1 MGYDNTRFSNLV
13 YKIIGTPERWHSDYI
28 DVMNQVLDDSAH
40 IDDPKNVT
48 ELKIG
53 DQILNRISNTNE
65 AMMAFG
71 SLLDNGRFKMVILD
85 STYRVI
91 YHNKTADHLLNYLLV
106 NKTSNQL
113 KPSVMKKL
121 ELTAKQNQELA
132 LKANH
137 GGLSAVDYLDQNDEQ
152 VYLRSIHSRNEI
164 NGSLATHYLV
174 LVVDQSARDKAL
186 NPEFISRYDLTDK
199 EQAVLVKL
207 IHGQSIKQ
215 LAETSFVSGNTI
227 KSHLQSLYRKTNT
240 ASQAEIIHL
249 ALTDE
254 SQILDTYFGIR
265 ESVLPLLEQQNED
278 KFVCLKN
285 GHQIA
290 YRDYGPADG
299 DVIIFCHNG
308 YGSRV
313 SIPHNYREICERQ
326 NKRIIIPDRP
336 GYGLTPYADPSKWN
350 SMLNE
355 FVDLLDIQQYQ
366 LLGSVLGSAVALN
379 FAAQADQRMRKLS
392 LCSPVFVNKPDDTS
406 YLTGIFAPV
415 TRLIKASKRIALEI
429 YQLWLKSV
437 TLNLAQHYGKMLTHS
452 IGSAEVEQFHKQGT
466 VNLMIDGFIQ
476 GSSRGVEG
484 IANDMVHCL
493 SPRNI
498 DLGKIDVPVTL
509 WWGSEDARINQSGVK
524 RIAAQLKDA
533 TVEVREGY
541 SEHIYYALFEQII
554 SQ

>member
-53 DQILNRISNTNE
+53 EQILSQISNTNE

-85 STYRVI
+85 SAYQVI
-91 YHNKTADHLLNYLLV
+91 YNNKTADQLLDYLLV
-106 NKTSNQL
+106 DKTSNQL
-113 KPSVMKKL
+113 KPSVLKKL
-121 ELTAKQNQELA
+121 ELTAKHNQELA

-137 GGLSAVDYLDQNDEQ
+137 SGLSAMDYLDQNDEQ
-152 VYLRSIHSRNEI
+152 VYLRSIHSRTDI
-164 NGSLATHYLV
+164 DGSLSTHYLV
-174 LVVDQSARDKAL
+174 LVVDRTARNKAL

-265 ESVLPLLEQQNED
+265 ESILPLLEEQNKD
-278 KFVCLKN
+278 KFVRLRN

-290 YRDYGPADG
+290 YRDYGPANG

-313 SIPHNYREICERQ
+313 SIPNNYRQICERQ

-336 GYGLTPYADPSKWN
+336 GYGLTPYADPSEWN
-350 SMLNE
+350 AMLNE
-355 FVDLLDIQQYQ
+355 FIDLLGIQRYQ
-366 LLGSVLGSAVALN
+366 LLGSVLGSAVALD
-379 FAAQADQRMRKLS
+379 FATQADQRMTKLS
-392 LCSPVFVNKPDDTS
+392 LCSPVFINQENDAD
-406 YLTGIFAPV
+406 YMTGIFAPV
-415 TRLIKASKRIALEI
+415 TRLIKASKRITLEI

-437 TLNLAQHYGKMLTHS
+437 SLNLAQHYGQMLSNS
-452 IGSAEVEQFHKQGT
+452 IGSAEVEQFQRQGT

-476 GSSRGVEG
+476 ASSKGLDG
-484 IANDMVHCL
+484 IANDMVHCM
-493 SPRNI
+493 SPKNI
-498 DLGKIDVPVTL
+498 DLTQINVPVTL
-509 WWGSEDARINQSGVK
+509 WWGSEDARINLDGVK
-524 RIAAQLKDA
+524 HIAAQLNDT

-541 SEHIYYALFEQII
+541 SEHIYYALFEEII

>member
-48 ELKIG
+48 ELKLG
-53 DQILNRISNTNE
+53 DQILSQISHTNE
-65 AMMAFG
+65 AMMALG

-85 STYRVI
+85 NAYRVI
-91 YHNKTADHLLNYLLV
+91 YHNKTADQLLNYLLV
-106 NKTSNQL
+106 NKSSNQL
-113 KPSVMKKL
+113 KPLVLKKL
-121 ELTAKQNQELA
+121 ELTAKQNQEVA
-132 LKANH
+132 LKSNH
-137 GGLSAVDYLDQNDEQ
+137 GDLTAVDYLDQNDEQ
-152 VYLRSIHSRNEI
+152 VYLRSIHSRSEI
-164 NGSLATHYLV
+164 DGSLSTHYLV

-215 LAETSFVSGNTI
+215 LSETSFVSANTI

-265 ESVLPLLEQQNED
+265 ESILPLLEEPTKD
-278 KFVCLKN
+278 KFVRLKN
-285 GHQIA
+285 GHEIA

-336 GYGLTPYADPSKWN
+336 GYGLTPYADPSEWN

-355 FVDLLDIQQYQ
+355 FIDLLNIQRYQ

-379 FAAQADQRMRKLS
+379 FAVQADQRMTKLS
-392 LCSPVFVNKPDDTS
+392 LCSPVFINEPGDAD
-406 YLTGIFAPV
+406 YFTGIFAPV
-415 TRLIKASKRIALEI
+415 TRLIKASKHIALEI

-437 TLNLAQHYGKMLTHS
+437 SLNLAQHYGKMLTNS
-452 IGSAEVEQFHKQGT
+452 IGTAEVEQFQKQGT

-476 GSSRGVEG
+476 GSSKGLDG
-484 IANDMVHCL
+484 IANDMVHCM

-498 DLGKIDVPVTL
+498 DLRKIKVPVTL
-509 WWGSEDARINQSGVK
+509 WWGSEDARISLAGVK
-524 RIAAQLKDA
+524 CIAEKLNDA

-541 SEHIYYALFEQII
+541 SEHIYYALFEEII
-554 SQ
+554 SR

>member
-28 DVMNQVLDDSAH
+28 DVMNQVLDDGAH

-53 DQILNRISNTNE
+53 EQILSQISNTNE

-71 SLLDNGRFKMVILD
+71 SLLDNGRFKMIFLD
-85 STYRVI
+85 SAYQVI
-91 YHNKTADHLLNYLLV
+91 YHNKTADQLVNYLLA

-113 KPSVMKKL
+113 KPSVLKKL
-121 ELTAKQNQELA
+121 EMAVKQSQTLA
-132 LKANH
+132 VKPNH
-137 GGLSAVDYLDQNDEQ
+137 GSLSAIDYLDQNNEQ
-152 VYLRSIHSRNEI
+152 IYLRSIHSRNDI
-164 NGSLATHYLV
+164 DGSLSTHYLL

-186 NPEFISRYDLTDK
+186 NPDFISRYDLTDK
-199 EQAVLVKL
+199 EQAILIKL

-240 ASQAEIIHL
+240 TSQAEIIHL

-265 ESVLPLLEQQNED
+265 ESILPLFEEQNED
-278 KFVCLKN
+278 KFIRLQN

-290 YRDYGPADG
+290 YREYGPANG

-313 SIPHNYREICERQ
+313 SIPYNYRQICERQ

-336 GYGLTPYADPSKWN
+336 GYGLTSYADPSEWN

-355 FVDLLDIQQYQ
+355 FIDRLDIQRYQ

-379 FAAQADQRMRKLS
+379 FAAQADQRMTKLS
-392 LCSPVFVNKPDDTS
+392 LCSPVFINEPDDS
-406 YLTGIFAPV
+406 DYLIGIFAPV
-415 TRLIKASKRIALEI
+415 TRLIKASKRITLEI

-437 TLNLAQHYGKMLTHS
+437 TLNLAQHYGKMLTNS
-452 IGSAEVEQFHKQGT
+452 IGSAEVEQFQKQGT
-466 VNLMIDGFIQ
+466 MNIMIDGFMQ
-476 GSSRGVEG
+476 GSSKGLDG
-484 IANDMVHCL
+484 IANDLVHCL
-493 SPRNI
+493 SPKHI
-498 DLGKIDVPVTL
+498 DLGNIGVPVTL
-509 WWGSEDARINQSGVK
+509 WWGSEDARINREGVLH
-524 RIAAQLKDA
+524 IAAQLGDA
-533 TVEVREGY
+533 TVEEREGY
-541 SEHIYYALFEQII
+541 SEHIYYALFEEII
-554 SQ
+554 SH

>member
-28 DVMNQVLDDSAH
+28 DVMNQVLDDSVH

-53 DQILNRISNTNE
+53 DQILSQISNSNE
-65 AMMAFG
+65 AMMAFE

-85 STYRVI
+85 SAYRVI
-91 YHNKTADHLLNYLLV
+91 YHNKTADQLLNYLLI
-106 NKTSNQL
+106 NNTSSLL
-113 KPSVMKKL
+113 KPSVLKKL
-121 ELTAKQNQELA
+121 DQAIN
-132 LKANH
+132 ANH
-137 GGLSAVDYLDQNDEQ
+137 GGLSAMDYIDQNDEQ
-152 VYLRSIHSRNEI
+152 VYLRSIHSRSDI
-164 NGSLATHYLV
+164 DGSLATHYLV
-174 LVVDQSARDKAL
+174 LVVDQSGRDKAL
-186 NPEFISRYDLTDK
+186 NPEFISRYDLTEK
-199 EQAVLVKL
+199 EQAVLIKL

-240 ASQAEIIHL
+240 SSQAEIIHL

-265 ESVLPLLEQQNED
+265 ESILPLLEEQNED
-278 KFVCLKN
+278 KFIHLKN

-290 YRDYGPADG
+290 YRDYGPTNG

-336 GYGLTPYADPSKWN
+336 GYGLTSYADPSEWN

-355 FVDLLDIQQYQ
+355 FIDLLDIQRYQ

-379 FAAQADQRMRKLS
+379 FATQADHRMTKLS
-392 LCSPVFVNKPDDTS
+392 LCSPVFINTPDDTD
-406 YLTGIFAPV
+406 YVTGIFAPV

-437 TLNLAQHYGKMLTHS
+437 TLNLAQHYGKMLTNS
-452 IGSAEVEQFHKQGT
+452 IGSAEVEQFQKQGT
-466 VNLMIDGFIQ
+466 VNLMIDGFAQ
-476 GSSRGVEG
+476 GSSKGIDG

-498 DLGKIDVPVTL
+498 DLEKICVPVTL
-509 WWGSEDARINQSGVK
+509 WWGSEDARISLDGVNN
-524 RIAAQLKDA
+524 IAEQLNDA

-541 SEHIYYALFEQII
+541 SEHIYYALFEEII